1 MPLDTDSQRALL
13 SRRLDTL
20 YATDARGRLLHS
32 NEWDSRPAPRFH
44 LMRTQAGPLFRC
56 RADMPDALVARLGE
70 LCRDE
75 ALGEV
80 PRERPAR
87 EEAYLDLLGHQA
99 PVTQI
104 WAGPVYRADAV
115 PPPQRQPVAIHEGN
129 ADLLRPLFPDW
140 LPDVPHRRPFL
151 AVVEDD
157 RAVAICASVRIS
169 DAVHCAGVETHADH
183 RRRGHAAAVVAG
195 WAQAVRA
202 FGATPFYSTSWDNL
216 ASRAVA
222 ARLGLPLVATDYHV
236 R

>member
-1 MPLDTDSQRALL
+1 
-13 SRRLDTL
+13 
-20 YATDARGRLLHS
+20 
-32 NEWDSRPAPRFH
+32 
-44 LMRTQAGPLFRC
+44 
-56 RADMPDALVARLGE
+56 MPDTLVARLGE

-80 PRERPAR
+80 SRERPAR

-115 PPPQRQPVAIHEGN
+115 PPPPRPPVAIHEGN
-129 ADLLRPLFPDW
+129 ADLLRSLFPDW
-140 LPDVPHRRPFL
+140 LADVPHRRPFL

-157 RAVAICASVRIS
+157 RAVALCASVRIS
-169 DAVHCAGVETHADH
+169 DAVHCAGVETHADY
-183 RRRGHAAAVVAG
+183 RRQGHAAAVVAG

-222 ARLGLPLVATDYHV
+222 ARLGLPLVATDFHV